1 VDFATRRGRVAG
13 CGEAIEEETGVVAMV
28 VSSVSLREEDGWTV
42 RLSPGLGTVED
53 PGALGTENFAKDT
66 GLNAVGFF
74 MDPVR
79 A

>member
-1 VDFATRRGRVAG
+1 VVFATRRGRVAG

-28 VSSVSLREEDGWTV
+28 VSSVPLGENGCIV
-42 RLSPGLGTVED
+42 HLSPGLGTVED
-53 PGALGTENFAKDT
+53 PGALGTENFANET